1 MWTIQL
7 PLKIACDDQSRP
19 VKHRPDW
26 EQPYFSLNLNQYRNA
41 HHQSLNNAKVN
52 FEIAAR
58 KLIRAAKI
66 PKLDRCAL
74 EYILYPRTR
83 QLCDTNNICSIADKF
98 FSDSLVSAGVIEDDN
113 YNFIADSRFRF
124 GHIDR
129 ENPRV
134 DVIIRSPDHLTT
146 VPPEPLTERENTLMK
161 ITTRATHVIS
171 FTSEDILNALREH
184 LKAHITIT
192 PETNLGQLHAL
203 TDGTYELRI
212 EQNGLVT
219 EEGSKTRGR
228 KPKAEPKE
236 AMAAL
241 SQSLSDKERIK
252 AEAAAEAAKLD
263 SENGDSSSDLAETEP
278 MTRVEERVIE
288 AEAEEAANAEETTA
302 TATEEIDH
310 SPKTEL
316 QLHLDTVKG
325 LPEEV
330 EARAKVEAER
340 EALKKEKEKASVPP
354 KVSGLFAAFQRP
366 KN

>member
-1 MWTIQL
+1 
-7 PLKIACDDQSRP
+7 
-19 VKHRPDW
+19 
-26 EQPYFSLNLNQYRNA
+26 
-41 HHQSLNNAKVN
+41 
-52 FEIAAR
+52 
-58 KLIRAAKI
+58 
-66 PKLDRCAL
+66 
-74 EYILYPRTR
+74 
-83 QLCDTNNICSIADKF
+83 
-98 FSDSLVSAGVIEDDN
+98 
-113 YNFIADSRFRF
+113 
-124 GHIDR
+124 
-129 ENPRV
+129 
-134 DVIIRSPDHLTT
+134 
-146 VPPEPLTERENTLMK
+146 
-161 ITTRATHVIS
+161 
-171 FTSEDILNALREH
+171 
-184 LKAHITIT
+184 
-192 PETNLGQLHAL
+192 
-203 TDGTYELRI
+203 
-212 EQNGLVT
+212 
-219 EEGSKTRGR
+219 
-228 KPKAEPKE
+228 
-236 AMAAL
+236 MAAL